1 MSHPET
7 ALGWLNAAG
16 LFWQLVAY
24 LGATLA
30 ALRLFSELKAEG
42 APRPFCVIAAVT
54 RCLLGLKARGQRV
67 DASDMLRFG
76 SLALAALCLAM
87 AGNTAFYLMHADWR
101 ELGAMQSLLWVINH
115 IGMGSAL
122 MVALMG
128 AHRRIVEG
136 RADDA

>member
-24 LGATLA
+24 LGAALA
-30 ALRLFSELKAEG
+30 GLRLFSELKSEG

-54 RCLLGLKARGQRV
+54 RCLLSLRAQGQRV

-76 SLALAALCLAM
+76 GLALAALCLAM
-87 AGNTAFYLMHADWR
+87 AGNTAFYLLHADWR
-101 ELGAMQSLLWVINH
+101 DLGALQSLLWVLGH
-115 IGMGSAL
+115 IGVGSGL
-122 MVALMG
+122 MVALTG
-128 AHRRIVEG
+128 AHRLIVEG
-136 RADDA
+136 RDHGA